1 MPLRDSSEVC
11 DSESA
16 VAHVLLGVSA
26 GIAAYKVVDLAS
38 KLTQRDHEVRT
49 VMTPH
54 ALKFVTPLSFRAVT
68 LQPVYTDTFEDDPGY
83 RPEHI
88 SLPEWADLIFV
99 APATAD
105 IIARVAAGLGDN
117 LLAVTLISWISSSK
131 PVIFAPAMNDRMWA
145 NPIVKKNIASLKE
158 VGYRFLEPGTGRLAC
173 GSYGA
178 GRLPETAEMMEAI
191 ETSLKRA

>member
-1 MPLRDSSEVC
+1 M
-11 DSESA
+11 
-16 VAHVLLGVSA
+16 AHVLLGVSA

-38 KLTQRDHEVRT
+38 KLTQRGHEVRT

-105 IIARVAAGLGDN
+105 FIARVAAGLGDN
-117 LLAVTLISWISSSK
+117 LLAITLISSVK

-145 NPIVKKNIASLKE
+145 NPIVRKTIASLKE

-178 GRLPETAEMMEAI
+178 GRLPETAEMMDAI
-191 ETSLKRA
+191 DASLKRP